1 MIPTCCYRH
10 AIQLGRHDG
19 GFCAGK
25 LGGTV
30 AATGH
35 RPEFLG
41 GYQHCHSLEAYAQD
55 AIVFCGA
62 EKLICGMALGWDA
75 AVAVAC
81 VRLGVPFIA
90 AVPFVGQERIWPKE
104 SQDLYQHLLSRASEV
119 VVVNPGGFAS
129 WKFISRDH
137 WMIDNS
143 QRVLALWNGQRHGG
157 TYQCVKYAEKKKHP
171 IHHVWDGWME
181 KLNAA

>member
-55 AIVFCGA
+55 AIVSCGA
-62 EKLICGMALGWDA
+62 EKLICGMALGWDT

-81 VRLGVPFIA
+81 VPEPFRLIICG
-90 AVPFVGQERIWPKE
+90 E
-104 SQDLYQHLLSRASEV
+104 
-119 VVVNPGGFAS
+119 
-129 WKFISRDH
+129 
-137 WMIDNS
+137 
-143 QRVLALWNGQRHGG
+143 RVLALWNGQRHGG
-157 TYQCVKYAEKKKHP
+157 TFQCVKYAEKKKHP